1 MQNKLKELK
10 QLIHIHLEECDT
22 ITTPTICEMKTT
34 PEGKLKLEDKI
45 LKHILERGVTVG
57 QAVNEIEK
65 EFNPNLNND

>member
-1 MQNKLKELK
+1 
-10 QLIHIHLEECDT
+10 
-22 ITTPTICEMKTT
+22 MKTT